1 MGDASARASGSREY
15 GRRTAC
21 HVVRTRRV
29 IFSSCAGGQSY
40 VGDVWRRRVT
50 RREQG
55 VTSRERPSQRTRRRG
70 GGDGSLRSP
79 AGTAPRIPSY
89 HGGAPLTVGRR
100 LVEKGY

>member
-1 MGDASARASGSREY
+1 MLAQGRQVVASMEDAPHAMWLGLAGSY
-15 GRRTAC
+15 
-21 HVVRTRRV
+21 
-29 IFSSCAGGQSY
+29 FLLAGGQSY

-79 AGTAPRIPSY
+79 AGTAPRIPATM
-89 HGGAPLTVGRR
+89 GGRR
-100 LVEKGY
+100 